1 MSEIVK
7 IFAQYEG
14 SGYFMVLYTAAFLY
28 LFITE
33 RDRLLRAVFLYMPF
47 ILWILFFLPPFH
59 TLYTKVEGSE
69 TYYRM
74 LWMIPVTFT
83 ILYAGVHLFRRK
95 ILAGTAIMILMLILC
110 GNYVYNN
117 DNILKAE
124 NRLHLP
130 QLVLDICDCIT
141 RDSGGEK
148 VMVAMPAN
156 VVQFVRQYDSRI
168 MMPYGRE
175 MLMPQWSNVTNDVYE
190 QIEADVISAEGMAAA
205 ADQYS
210 CGYIVLEG
218 KKKVDGDLADYGYEK
233 LQTVDGYDVY
243 RHRNNADSSAQAGG
257 GAVDG
262 M

>member
-14 SGYFMVLYTAAFLY
+14 SGYFMVLYTAAFIY

-33 RDRLLRAVFLYMPF
+33 KDRLLRAVFLYLPL
-47 ILWILFFLPPFH
+47 IVWILFFLPPFH
-59 TLYTKVEGSE
+59 ALYSKIEGSE

-83 ILYAGVHLFRRK
+83 ILYAGVHLFRRR
-95 ILAGTAIMILMLILC
+95 ILTGTAALALVLILC

-117 DNILKAE
+117 ANILKAE

-141 RDSGGEK
+141 NDSGGEK

-190 QIEADVISAEGMAAA
+190 QIEAEVIDAEGMAAA

-210 CGYIVLEG
+210 CEYIVLEAD
-218 KKKVDGDLADYGYEK
+218 KEVDGDLADYGYEK
-233 LQTVDGYDVY
+233 IQTVDGYDIY
-243 RHRNNADSSAQAGG
+243 RNTNEEDSPAA
-257 GAVDG
+257 
-262 M
+262 